1 MIQSRRFVTSDRLT
15 GQERAAVAGALRHYI
30 ARWRDGKRRPTASYY
45 AAIRALAKFTGKP
58 VKVRP

>member
-1 MIQSRRFVTSDRLT
+1 M
-15 GQERAAVAGALRHYI
+15 AGALRHYI